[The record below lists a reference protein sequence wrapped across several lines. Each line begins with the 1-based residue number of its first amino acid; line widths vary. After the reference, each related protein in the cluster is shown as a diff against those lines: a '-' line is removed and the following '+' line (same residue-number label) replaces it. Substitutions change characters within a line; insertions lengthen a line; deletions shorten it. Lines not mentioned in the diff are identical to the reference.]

1 MTLFLTTTKTMQKKK
16 KTQLQGKKEKRKKK
30 KRINLDP
37 FLVFARLLRDSRIER
52 EREGIS
58 DLDIS

>member
-1 MTLFLTTTKTMQKKK
+1 MQKRKK
-16 KTQLQGKKEKRKKK
+16 QNPITRQKRKKK
-30 KRINLDP
+30 KGINLDP
-37 FLVFARLLRDSRIER
+37 FLVFARLLCDSKIER